1 MHLRSYRIL
10 QTSLHGGPQIF
21 LKFCTHSYI
30 SERNLPWKFQL
41 SDAYGCRDMNT
52 LRFETKLRFAKSRKR
67 KIAIISEIF
76 IKNLQILK
84 CSKFYSLSNKNNY
97 VILNINPGFEIW
109 KVWKKIYPSLRRN
122 SKNAYIQKFLKL
134 YFSDSPK
141 HVLWDS
147 NNFIMAYM
155 RFSLIICI

>member
-1 MHLRSYRIL
+1 MFLLVSWFLQNIFDDLEPNIYWVMANFLPKHLPFFKIFSGRNGMGGLLREPAPKIL

-52 LRFETKLRFAKSRKR
+52 LRFETKPRFAKSRKR

-76 IKNLQILK
+76 IKNLQI
-84 CSKFYSLSNKNNY
+84 F
-97 VILNINPGFEIW
+97 F
-109 KVWKKIYPSLRRN
+109 
-122 SKNAYIQKFLKL
+122 
-134 YFSDSPK
+134 
-141 HVLWDS
+141 
-147 NNFIMAYM
+147 
-155 RFSLIICI
+155 